1 MLSKQCKLHLKSE
14 NMTGWQHMKH
24 ALKIAFRLQVVVLA
38 VLKIAF
44 RLQVAVLA
52 VIVHSIG
59 PRFFKTYANDTIRR
73 ILDEQPNIS
82 K

>member
-1 MLSKQCKLHLKSE
+1 
-14 NMTGWQHMKH
+14 MTGWQHMKH
-24 ALKIAFRLQVVVLA
+24 ALSIAFRLQVV
-38 VLKIAF
+38 
-44 RLQVAVLA
+44 VLA

-59 PRFFKTYANDTIRR
+59 PRFFKTYASDTIRR